1 MRKTK
6 IMVVDDE
13 HLIRWSLEQNLK
25 KQGYEVCTA
34 GTGEDALRLAREEQP
49 ELVLLDYHLPGING
63 LEVLQRLKEIDE
75 DILVIM
81 VTAQGGLETAVN
93 TMRHGAYDYINKP
106 FNLDEMAIVIRKA
119 LETSDLR
126 REVVQLRSEHKK
138 QGPPKILGNSKHMK
152 NVLEMM
158 AKVAKSDA
166 STVLVQGESGTGKEL
181 VAKWIHYESARAEKP
196 FVAINCAAVPSTLLE
211 SELFGHEKGAFTGA
225 NQTRR
230 GIFELANN
238 GTLLLDEIGDA
249 TPQIQVKLLRVLE
262 TGEFMRVG
270 GERPIKTDVRIIAAT
285 NVDLEQAIIEKSF
298 REDLF
303 YRLNVVRLEIP
314 PLSARSEDIPL
325 LAEHFV
331 QQLNRELRLSP
342 GTVRLLQGYNWPG
355 NIRELANVM
364 RRAVVICSGDTIL
377 PEHLGG
383 TFLAGPSAPVRGAAP
398 SAVREGDPA
407 RTVSPGALID
417 QCGNAEALEQMEAE
431 DLNRMLDSLRQAQ
444 SCLLAVMRKKKIVPA
459 LNALKESESETIKE
473 ALAQFDGN
481 ITEAAKA
488 LGIARNTLYRK
499 IKELG
504 LPGR

>member
-34 GTGEDALRLAREEQP
+34 GTGEDALQLAREEQP

-75 DILVIM
+75 DVLVIM

-138 QGPPKILGNSKHMK
+138 QGPPKILGTSKHMK

-211 SELFGHEKGAFTGA
+211 SELFGHEKGAFTDAKNSKKGL
-225 NQTRR
+225 
-230 GIFELANN
+230 FELADG
-238 GTLLLDEIGDA
+238 GTVFLDEIGDMEVGMQA
-249 TPQIQVKLLRVLE
+249 KLLRFLE
-262 TGEFMRVG
+262 DRTFRRIG
-270 GERPIKTDVRIIAAT
+270 GAKVIPVDVRIISAT
-285 NVDLEQAIIEKSF
+285 NKDLLKAIEEKVF
-298 REDLF
+298 RNDLY
-303 YRLNVVRLEIP
+303 YRLQVIP
-314 PLSARSEDIPL
+314 IFLPSLRERKEDIIILVNHFMETFAREFNKPIKGISSMAEKL
-325 LAEHFV
+325 LVE
-331 QQLNRELRLSP
+331 
-342 GTVRLLQGYNWPG
+342 YNWPG
-355 NIRELANVM
+355 NIRELKNVIE
-364 RRAVVICSGDTIL
+364 RAIIL
-377 PEHLGG
+377 GNDENLLLENLPLEIVAKASQMSVPMTTFKLPPEGIDIEE
-383 TFLAGPSAPVRGAAP
+383 VE
-398 SAVREGDPA
+398 RE
-407 RTVSPGALID
+407 LIK
-417 QCGNAEALEQMEAE
+417 QSLEIT
-431 DLNRMLDSLRQAQ
+431 DWNQ
-444 SCLLAVMRKKKIVPA
+444 SK
-459 LNALKESESETIKE
+459 
-473 ALAQFDGN
+473 
-481 ITEAAKA
+481 AAKKLN
-488 LGIARNTLYRK
+488 LGIDAFRYRMK
-499 IKELG
+499 KFGFLK
-504 LPGR
+504 